1 MWSHDFHATGGKV
14 AGIIISYGNEIP
26 LDWIEALW
34 NGKNHEKPMKKP
46 YKMETQTHVI
56 KTLVSENDENMS
68 KSGGLD
74 DWMILLFCGTI
85 YGEFQQIFFLK

>member
-1 MWSHDFHATGGKV
+1 
-14 AGIIISYGNEIP
+14 
-26 LDWIEALW
+26 
-34 NGKNHEKPMKKP
+34 
-46 YKMETQTHVI
+46 METQTHVI